1 MPTRV
6 TLMTLCLL
14 CPWHCFRMPRVRSI
28 RFSLFCKFYFLILP
42 GWKCPIP
49 QIPRHKCWDFLTRA
63 INWKIFLVN
72 SPYLFFVDRSI
83 HTSYAVDAVDAVY
96 AVYASYAVYA
106 GGSQNAY
113 IYLSPRVAERIS
125 LSLRGRRAHKNF
137 QKKISAYIL
146 FRPPIQ
152 CVGFTPLRTHIHFK
166 WSLRVRT
173 RGSTATA
180 NMSGGIKL
188 CNWSS
193 QVTKSPRL
201 GSSHSLH

>member
-1 MPTRV
+1 MQ
-6 TLMTLCLL
+6 LMQSMQFMHLMQFMQGGRRTHAFIC
-14 CPWHCFRMPRVRSI
+14 RR
-28 RFSLFCKFYFLILP
+28 
-42 GWKCPIP
+42 
-49 QIPRHKCWDFLTRA
+49 
-63 INWKIFLVN
+63 
-72 SPYLFFVDRSI
+72 
-83 HTSYAVDAVDAVY
+83 
-96 AVYASYAVYA
+96 
-106 GGSQNAY
+106 GSQNST
-113 IYLSPRVAERIS
+113 ICRCGVAERINN
-125 LSLRGRRAHKNF
+125 L

-201 GSSHSLH
+201 GSSHSLHYVCMSVCLSVCLSPAYYRKTDFKGASALFLQNFQTLSLAQYYIYSRFPDTLAATNKGGFRTPYSKC

>member
-1 MPTRV
+1 MPDSPDSPPQVLGFFNKGYWLKNIFWLIAHIFFLYIDQFTR
-6 TLMTLCLL
+6 LMQLMQLMQSMQFMHLMQFMQGGRRT
-14 CPWHCFRMPRVRSI
+14 
-28 RFSLFCKFYFLILP
+28 
-42 GWKCPIP
+42 
-49 QIPRHKCWDFLTRA
+49 
-63 INWKIFLVN
+63 
-72 SPYLFFVDRSI
+72 
-83 HTSYAVDAVDAVY
+83 HTFICRR
-96 AVYASYAVYA
+96 
-106 GGSQNAY
+106 GSQNST
-113 IYLSPRVAERIS
+113 ICRCGVAERI
-125 LSLRGRRAHKNF
+125 KKF